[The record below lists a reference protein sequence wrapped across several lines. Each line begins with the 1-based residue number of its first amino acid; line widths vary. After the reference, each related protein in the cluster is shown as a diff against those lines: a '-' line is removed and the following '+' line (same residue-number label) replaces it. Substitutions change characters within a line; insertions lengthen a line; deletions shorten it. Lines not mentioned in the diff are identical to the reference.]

1 MLAQADSA
9 PLSLLVISDSSA
21 MAERIKGAFTSAGL
35 APRSILADASEID
48 AEEVDDSTIVVFVCN
63 LDLPR
68 EMAALRRLDRE
79 LSQGEIVVVSPP
91 ATGTGVRRVLDAGAA
106 AVVFEPEIETTLA
119 ITIMAVA
126 SGQSV
131 VPRKLRASVERPA
144 FSHRERQVL
153 ALVSRGLTNSEIA
166 ERLLLAQSTV
176 KSHLSSAF
184 TKLGIRS
191 RKEVTALLLDP
202 EQAQSVGLVGLAA
215 TASEHSGNGVTMV
228 PPSLSET
235 IA

>member
-1 MLAQADSA
+1 
-9 PLSLLVISDSSA
+9 
-21 MAERIKGAFTSAGL
+21 
-35 APRSILADASEID
+35 
-48 AEEVDDSTIVVFVCN
+48 
-63 LDLPR
+63 
-68 EMAALRRLDRE
+68 
-79 LSQGEIVVVSPP
+79 
-91 ATGTGVRRVLDAGAA
+91 
-106 AVVFEPEIETTLA
+106 
-119 ITIMAVA
+119 
-126 SGQSV
+126 

-202 EQAQSVGLVGLAA
+202 EQAQAVGLIGARA
-215 TASEHSGNGVTMV
+215 TAPDTNGALVSRDIE
-228 PPSLSET
+228 PQP